1 MKIGDKVKML
11 KTIPTANGTLYQG
24 DRGKIDEILMLGKLR
39 ITDAMG
45 RIWYV
50 NKSDVQVI

>member
-1 MKIGDKVKML
+1 MKEGDRVRLL
-11 KTIPTANGTLYQG
+11 KSIPSVNGTLYKG
-24 DRGKIDEILMLGKLR
+24 DRCKIDEIGKKIR

-50 NKSDVQVI
+50 TKKDIEVM